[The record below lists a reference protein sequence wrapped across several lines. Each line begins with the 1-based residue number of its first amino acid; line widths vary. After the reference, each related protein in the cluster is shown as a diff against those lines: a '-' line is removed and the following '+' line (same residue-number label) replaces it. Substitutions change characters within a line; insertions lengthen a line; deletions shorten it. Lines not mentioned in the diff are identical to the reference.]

1 MKTVAYFSDYTLEL
15 ADEKRKVDAIR
26 ELTQA
31 DRIVSVMSHSC
42 LQNGLLPSEPS
53 NERAQKGLD
62 AGANLIL
69 QMSSY
74 ASLSS
79 LGIYAFAAARFLD
92 QLNLV
97 DEVVFEVDDTNLEEL
112 TQIVYLLI
120 ANTRDFQ
127 QKVTRYRN
135 SGMVF
140 NDAQAK
146 AIGEAVPGGEEMMK
160 SWHNHFAVE
169 CMRALKI
176 LYSNIKFICMP
187 RIASQADP
195 SCHTTLGSLTTPHKI
210 CAPESLS
217 QTLKDTLT
225 SGTTDLSD
233 YYGGYES
240 LSLRIKKHLDQYE
253 DFLQFADLIAGTD
266 KDLFD
271 IRKFFLRV
279 AKGVSKSTV
288 GVWRLYDFTP
298 YCQVHTDTDETYQA
312 AKASSSIFL
321 FRDASEVS
329 QMDGFKQEMWQKEQL
344 MS

>member
-1 MKTVAYFSDYTLEL
+1 MKTVAYFSDYTLTL

-31 DRIVSVMSHSC
+31 DRIVSVMSHGC
-42 LQNGLLPSEPS
+42 LQNGLLPSELS
-53 NERAQKGLD
+53 TDRAQKGLD

-92 QLNLV
+92 QLNMV

-112 TQIVYLLI
+112 MKVVYLLI

-146 AIGEAVPGGEEMMK
+146 AIGESVPGGEEIMK
-160 SWHNHFAVE
+160 SWHNNFAVE

-176 LYSNIKFICMP
+176 LYSNIKFVCMP
-187 RIASQADP
+187 RIA
-195 SCHTTLGSLTTPHKI
+195 GTTPHKI
-210 CAPESLS
+210 CAPEALS
-217 QTLKDTLT
+217 QTLKGILT

-233 YYGGYES
+233 YYGGYEA
-240 LSLRIKKHLDQYE
+240 LTLRIQNHLDQYE

-271 IRKFFLRV
+271 IRKFLLRV
-279 AKGVSKSTV
+279 ASGVSKNTV

-298 YCQVHTDTDETYQA
+298 YCQVHADSDNTYQA
-312 AKASSSIFL
+312 AKATSSIFL
-321 FRDASEVS
+321 FRDAAEVS
-329 QMDGFKQEMWQKEQL
+329 QMDTFKQEMWQKEQ
-344 MS
+344 MM

>member
-31 DRIVSVMSHSC
+31 DRIVSVMSHGC

-53 NERAQKGLD
+53 KERAQKGLD

-112 TQIVYLLI
+112 TKIVYLLI

-127 QKVTRYRN
+127 QKVTVYRN

-169 CMRALKI
+169 CMRAL
-176 LYSNIKFICMP
+176 
-187 RIASQADP
+187 
-195 SCHTTLGSLTTPHKI
+195 
-210 CAPESLS
+210 
-217 QTLKDTLT
+217 
-225 SGTTDLSD
+225 
-233 YYGGYES
+233 
-240 LSLRIKKHLDQYE
+240 
-253 DFLQFADLIAGTD
+253 
-266 KDLFD
+266 
-271 IRKFFLRV
+271 
-279 AKGVSKSTV
+279 
-288 GVWRLYDFTP
+288 
-298 YCQVHTDTDETYQA
+298 
-312 AKASSSIFL
+312 
-321 FRDASEVS
+321 
-329 QMDGFKQEMWQKEQL
+329 
-344 MS
+344 